1 MAHLELER
9 RHPTI
14 ENFKAIEGI
23 ASDVRQAR
31 SAIISNSGFIVA
43 WGNSYECSFRLSD
56 TPVALRVSGPIFI
69 EPGETV
75 RVVGRQNW
83 NGVFEAVA
91 YYNRSSGASGNS
103 DQALAQRLFDKWIAT
118 ICGLGLMLA
127 VVGPITSSLFIR
139 GGHLVADLLFV
150 VFALFGLPIVLV
162 GWRMF
167 VRYRSETRTIASLLN
182 DSHVFHPFSPKPP
195 AQNNPRCAS
204 S

>member
-1 MAHLELER
+1 LTR
-9 RHPTI
+9 I

-31 SAIISNSGFIVA
+31 TAIISNSGFIVA
-43 WGNSYECSFRLSD
+43 WGNSYECLCRLSG

-69 EPGETV
+69 EAGETV

-91 YYNRSSGASGNS
+91 YHNQSSGASGNS
-103 DQALAQRLFDKWIAT
+103 DQALAQRLFDKFTTT
-118 ICGLGLMLA
+118 ICVLGMTLL
-127 VVGPITSSLFIR
+127 VVGGITSSLFIH
-139 GGHLVADLLFV
+139 GISDLLFV
-150 VFALFGLPIVLV
+150 VCAFFGLLLV
-162 GWRMF
+162 IGLRMF
-167 VRYRSETRTIASLLN
+167 VRHRSETRTIASLLN
-182 DSHVFHPFSPKPP
+182 DSHAFQPFSPKPP